1 MYTTKPLQ
9 NTLIKNYTHIINKV
23 PFLLCF
29 STNVGILTSRQLD
42 IVYICAIFKC
52 SLLIT
57 IVNQKYQSTK
67 ITMLNSFFKNKT

>member
-1 MYTTKPLQ
+1 MYSTKPFQ
-9 NTLIKNYTHIINKV
+9 NTLIKNRTHNNIGAL
-23 PFLLCF
+23 PL